1 MKILLTGAAGFIG
14 FHGINMLIE
23 EDFEVVGIDNIN
35 AYYDVNLKY
44 TRLAECGI
52 ERQEIATGAPV
63 KSNKYEKYSFLKLD
77 LTDQEGLHELF
88 RSQSFDMVIHL
99 AAQVGVR
106 YSIDHPDDYVKSNLT
121 GFVNILECCRH
132 HHVRRLIYASSSSVY
147 GVNDEVPFREDA
159 RVDHPLSLY
168 AATKKS
174 NELMAYTY
182 SHLYGINTIGLRF
195 FTVYGPWG
203 RPDMAMSLFTEAI
216 LKNQP
221 VKVFNEGRLSR
232 DFTYVDD
239 IVGGIRNIVKKKEWM
254 QPWSIY
260 NIGNSQ
266 PVRLLDF
273 IREIENCTGVKA
285 LKEMLPMQPGD
296 VEETWADVHKLKE
309 DFGYSPGIS
318 VKEGVKRFV
327 DWFRWYYRPED
338 LSPPGEL
345 QDGSRG

>member
-1 MKILLTGAAGFIG
+1 MKVLVTGAAGFIG
-14 FHGINMLIE
+14 FHVVKMLME

-35 AYYDVNLKY
+35 AYYDINLKY
-44 TRLAECGI
+44 ARLAECGI
-52 ERQEIATGAPV
+52 KREEIAVETPG
-63 KSNKYEKYSFLKLD
+63 KSKKYRKYSFQKLD
-77 LTDQEGLHELF
+77 LTDQERLHALF
-88 RSQSFDMVIHL
+88 RSQDFDMIIHL

-121 GFVNILECCRH
+121 GFVNILECTRH

-147 GVNDEVPFREDA
+147 GGSNEIPFREEA

-182 SHLYGINTIGLRF
+182 SHLYGINTVGLRF

-239 IVGGIRNIVKKKEWM
+239 IVGGIRNIVRQKEWR
-254 QPWSIY
+254 QPRAIY

-273 IREIENCTGVKA
+273 IREIENYTGREAHK
-285 LKEMLPMQPGD
+285 KMLPMQPGD
-296 VEETWADVHKLKE
+296 VEETWADVSKLKE
-309 DFGYSPGIS
+309 DFGYSPGVS

-327 DWFRWYYRPED
+327 DWFRWYYGPEY
-338 LSPPGEL
+338 PA
-345 QDGSRG
+345 GSEDISL